1 LPNIRSH
8 PSLDCPWTPDPP
20 AAATPHPPAIP
31 QVLEFQTGVSNLAHT
46 ILMKINQLNLIKDI
60 KNIKGINSFRDTVL
74 LWMEV
79 RGQLVENSSLLL

>member
-1 LPNIRSH
+1 
-8 PSLDCPWTPDPP
+8 
-20 AAATPHPPAIP
+20 
-31 QVLEFQTGVSNLAHT
+31 
-46 ILMKINQLNLIKDI
+46 MKINQLNLIKDI